1 MQIENIQ
8 KANKEL
14 ERQYMIAND
23 SLNAEKRKHMEHI
36 VALTTDIDTLNKE
49 KGDLASEVKEIRS
62 RNQELETQMME
73 LGQQEKDN
81 GQERMKL
88 EEEIRNLRVKNE
100 ELSDRLNRKSLN
112 KPWWRRAVSC
122 G

>member
-1 MQIENIQ
+1 
-8 KANKEL
+8 
-14 ERQYMIAND
+14 MIAND

-73 LGQQEKDN
+73 LGQQERDN